1 MCRPGKPSRPAVAYM
16 HLAKPEFV
24 PVLGELVRSATW
36 EDSSN
41 TYHDPALLFPPF
53 VEKCAF
59 QRIPPPKDRVDSRQG
74 TIDTDPDFMAFL
86 EELAN
91 PQGPPSTGPEENGDA
106 PAAPAVTPL
115 IQYLKAKK
123 AANKDKDPGSSKG
136 ARSKQ
141 DGKSGKSKGSEDS
154 KKAKDK
160 GDKPKEEVKI
170 LKKSSA
176 DASKESTKG
185 TGSSAKA
192 APAAA
197 AAASQA
203 SSSSEPPK
211 SRRAGIAAAARLL
224 QRDLGLSPGTA
235 HRRARLDAAKAE
247 ADTKPPTTP
256 PPAPASK
263 AAAGPSAAAS
273 PPPALAAQA
282 PKDQQAKPQASGRS
296 RGRGGKNA
304 DKGKGPENSA
314 NGPGL
319 TAANPPVLLKKRPEQ
334 AAGSQASVSTSCS
347 PAPAPQKPAASGSAG
362 KAGAE
367 KPKPAAAAQKK
378 DKAQGAP
385 GAARGFVKH
394 ANPSQGVTEQLLKQA
409 LGAFGTVS
417 FVEMDKRKGF
427 AYVDFTE
434 QEGLARA
441 MAASPVAV
449 AQATV
454 QVLERKDKKPAQGAA
469 SGAAAGP
476 GASGAGEKEKEKS
489 GHRRRGRR
497 GGGGGGEK
505 SAAGGGGGGSNQGA
519 SGSAAG

>member
-1 MCRPGKPSRPAVAYM
+1 MAYL
-16 HLAKPEFV
+16 HLIKPELA
-24 PVLGELVRSATW
+24 PVLGEHVRSTTW
-36 EDSSN
+36 EDGNN
-41 TYHDPALLFPPF
+41 TYHDPALIFPPF

-59 QRIPPPKDRVDSRQG
+59 QRVPPPKDRVDSRQG

-91 PQGPPSTGPEENGDA
+91 PPGPPSTGPEENGDT
-106 PAAPAVTPL
+106 PAAPVVTPL
-115 IQYLKAKK
+115 IEYLKAKK
-123 AANKDKDPGSSKG
+123 AASKDKDSGSSKG

-141 DGKSGKSKGSEDS
+141 DGKSGKSKGADDS
-154 KKAKDK
+154 KKGKDK

-170 LKKSSA
+170 LKKA
-176 DASKESTKG
+176 PAEASKDGTKG
-185 TGSSAKA
+185 AGPSAKA

-197 AAASQA
+197 AAAQA
-203 SSSSEPPK
+203 ASPSEPPK

-247 ADTKPPTTP
+247 ADTKPITTS

-263 AAAGPSAAAS
+263 GAAGPSTAPS
-273 PPPALAAQA
+273 QPATAAAQA
-282 PKDQQAKPQASGRS
+282 PKDQQAKPQTSGRS

-304 DKGKGPENSA
+304 DKGKGAENGA
-314 NGPGL
+314 NGSGL

-334 AAGSQASVSTSCS
+334 AAGSQASASTASS
-347 PAPAPQKPAASGSAG
+347 PAPATQKLAASGSAG
-362 KAGAE
+362 KANAE
-367 KPKPAAAAQKK
+367 KPKQAAASQKK
-378 DKAQGAP
+378 EKAQGTP

-394 ANPSQGVTEQLLKQA
+394 ANPSQGVTEQLLKQT
-409 LGAFGTVS
+409 LGAFGTVT
-417 FVEMDKRKGF
+417 FVEIDKRKGF
-427 AYVDFTE
+427 AYVDFAD
-434 QEGLARA
+434 QEGLTKA

-476 GASGAGEKEKEKS
+476 SASGAGEKEKEKT

-497 GGGGGGEK
+497 GGGGGG
-505 SAAGGGGGGSNQGA
+505 GGGGGEKGAAGGSNQGSQGA
-519 SGSAAG
+519 SASAAG

>member
-1 MCRPGKPSRPAVAYM
+1 M
-16 HLAKPEFV
+16 HLIKPELA

-36 EDSSN
+36 EDGSN

-106 PAAPAVTPL
+106 TAAPAVTPL
-115 IQYLKAKK
+115 IEYLKAKK
-123 AANKDKDPGSSKG
+123 AANKDKESASSKG

-141 DGKSGKSKGSEDS
+141 DGKSGKSKGAEES
-154 KKAKDK
+154 KKAKEK

-170 LKKSSA
+170 LKKSPA
-176 DASKESTKG
+176 DASKDSTKSPG
-185 TGSSAKA
+185 PSAKA

-203 SSSSEPPK
+203 TSPGEPPK

-247 ADTKPPTTP
+247 ADTKPPTTS

-263 AAAGPSAAAS
+263 GAAGPSTVASQPAA
-273 PPPALAAQA
+273 PAAQA

-304 DKGKGPENSA
+304 DKGKGAENSA
-314 NGPGL
+314 NGSGL

-334 AAGSQASVSTSCS
+334 AAGSQASASTASS
-347 PAPAPQKPAASGSAG
+347 PAPAAQKPAGSGSAS
-362 KAGAE
+362 KAGAD
-367 KPKPAAAAQKK
+367 KPKAAAAAQKK
-378 DKAQGAP
+378 EKAPQGTP

-394 ANPSQGVTEQLLKQA
+394 ANPSQGVTEHLLKQA
-409 LGAFGTVS
+409 LGAFGTVT
-417 FVEMDKRKGF
+417 FVEIDKRKGF
-427 AYVDFTE
+427 AYVDFTD
-434 QEGLARA
+434 QESLAKA

-454 QVLERKDKKPAQGAA
+454 QVLERKDKKPAQGAGA
-469 SGAAAGP
+469 SGAAAAGSS
-476 GASGAGEKEKEKS
+476 ASGGGEKEKEKS

-497 GGGGGGEK
+497 GGGGGG
-505 SAAGGGGGGSNQGA
+505 GGGGGDKGAGGGSNQGA